1 MFNNTSSTNPTQG
14 ATEQTRSASETAS
27 NAFNADM
34 ADHDKTLSGQTTAAL
49 REAIVKGRITP
60 GEKLNEPSL
69 AEQFSVSRGPLREAI
84 RRLVAM
90 GLVTHTPH
98 VGATV
103 VTLELSSIIDLYEV
117 REVLEGKAAALAAV
131 NMTTEQIDGLH
142 QVLKLHRQHY
152 ENNAGEYMQA
162 EGDFDF
168 HYQIINGSG
177 NTLLKKQLCD
187 ELYHLIR
194 MFRYQT
200 SRFKARSNNALVE
213 HEQLIYAIEQRDPNM
228 AEMLMR
234 GHIARA
240 KESIKH
246 YHPSSSDT

>member
-1 MFNNTSSTNPTQG
+1 MPNTIPPNSDPSNANQASS
-14 ATEQTRSASETAS
+14 SASMNEHS
-27 NAFNADM
+27 SDIADN
-34 ADHDKTLSGQTTAAL
+34 DKTLSGQTTAAL
-49 REAIVKGRITP
+49 REAIVKGHIAP

-103 VTLELSSIIDLYEV
+103 VTLELSSVVELYEV

-131 NMTTEQIDGLH
+131 NMSDEQIAGLRELLNLHH
-142 QVLKLHRQHY
+142 QHFK
-152 ENNAGEYMQA
+152 NNAGEYMQA

-177 NTLLKKQLCD
+177 NALLKKQLCD

-200 SRFKARSNNALVE
+200 SRFKTRSNKALIE
-213 HEQLIYAIEQRDPNM
+213 HEQLIYAIEQRDANL
-228 AEMLMR
+228 AEILMR
-234 GHIARA
+234 SHISRA
-240 KESIKH
+240 KESIKL
-246 YHPSSSDT
+246 YHPSNSKP